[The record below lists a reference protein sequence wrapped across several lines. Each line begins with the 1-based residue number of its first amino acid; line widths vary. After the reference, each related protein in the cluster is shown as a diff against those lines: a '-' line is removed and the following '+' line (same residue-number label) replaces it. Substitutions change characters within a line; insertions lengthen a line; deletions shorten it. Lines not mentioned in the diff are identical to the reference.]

1 MKYNL
6 QLSSDCSKETFR
18 WIFWGV
24 FLFLFSISLYPTT
37 TQARGSSGGA
47 GFIDF
52 TVGATNA
59 TSGRSV
65 PLLSLGF
72 GSDSSHLSAASFG
85 SQSKLYYQSGY
96 FLTYQ
101 WTGKFPPIIAGE
113 LIAGMGLGAFYSE
126 SSYKDGSTATAKV
139 TQSTDFGP
147 SFEVRW
153 QFLSHMSLNFVGIWG
168 MTAKPANV
176 LLLSAQDIG
185 YVSLGVLW

>member
-1 MKYNL
+1 MK
-6 QLSSDCSKETFR
+6 SKLTS
-18 WIFWGV
+18 
-24 FLFLFSISLYPTT
+24 LFLQTCLIFIFSGVLFSSES
-37 TQARGSSGGA
+37 QA
-47 GFIDF
+47 FIDF
-52 TVGATNA
+52 TAGATSA

-65 PLLSLGF
+65 PLMSLGW
-72 GSDSSHLSAASFG
+72 GSDNSHFSAASFG

-96 FLTYQ
+96 FLNYQ

-113 LIAGMGLGAFYSE
+113 LIAGVGLGAFYSE
-126 SSYKDGSTATAKV
+126 SSFKDGSTATAKV

-168 MTAKPANV
+168 LTAKPAN
-176 LLLSAQDIG
+176 LIALSAQDIG